1 MITATMM
8 CLALNIYHEARS
20 EPMVGQYAV
29 AHVVLNRVQS
39 DRFPDSVCAVVYQGY
54 NKGMNRCQFS
64 WFCDGQSDRPREQ
77 VAWARALLVADDVMQ
92 GDIPDPTSGSTH
104 YHANYV
110 KPYWAKYLKYNVTY
124 GSHRFYE

>member
-8 CLALNIYHEARS
+8 CLALNVYHEARS
-20 EPMVGQYAV
+20 EPMSGQYAV

-39 DRFPDSVCAVVYQGY
+39 SRFPDTVCGVVEQGY
-54 NKGMNRCQFS
+54 SKGKHRCQFS
-64 WFCDGQSDRPREQ
+64 WFCDGLSDIPYEQ
-77 VAWARALLVADDVMQ
+77 VAWARSLLIADDVMR
-92 GDIPDPTSGSTH
+92 GEVPDITKGATH

-110 KPYWAKYLKYNVTY
+110 KPYWAKHLEYNVTY

>member
-8 CLALNIYHEARS
+8 CLALNVYHEARS
-20 EPMVGQYAV
+20 EPMSGQYAV

-39 DRFPDSVCAVVYQGY
+39 SRFPDTVCKVVQQGY
-54 NKGMNRCQFS
+54 HKGKHRCQFS
-64 WFCDGQSDRPREQ
+64 WFCDGLSDRPREQ
-77 VAWARALLVADDVMQ
+77 VAWARSLLIADDVMR
-92 GDIPDPTSGSTH
+92 GEVPDPTKGATH

-110 KPYWAKYLKYNVTY
+110 KPYWAKHLEYNVTY

>member
-54 NKGMNRCQFS
+54 NKGIHRCQFS
-64 WFCDGQSDRPREQ
+64 WFCDGKPDRPNDSL
-77 VAWARALLVADDVMQ
+77 AWAKSLLVANDVMR
-92 GDIPDPTSGSTH
+92 GTIPDPTKGATH

-110 KPYWAKYLKYNVTY
+110 KPYWAKYQQYYVTY